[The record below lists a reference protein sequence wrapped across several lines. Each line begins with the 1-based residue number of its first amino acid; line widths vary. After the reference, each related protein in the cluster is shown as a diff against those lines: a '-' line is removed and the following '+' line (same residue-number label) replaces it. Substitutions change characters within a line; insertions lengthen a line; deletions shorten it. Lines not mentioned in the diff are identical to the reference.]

1 MTIEDI
7 TKLIAQRDNISYYEA
22 SNIVEDCLDEIKE
35 ALDYGDS
42 LDSIENIVADY
53 LGLEPD
59 YLITL
64 LNEVMQDEYGCPARF
79 PLSF

>member
-22 SNIVEDCLDEIKE
+22 SNIVEDCLDKIKE

-64 LNEVMQDEYGCPARF
+64 LNEVM
-79 PLSF
+79 